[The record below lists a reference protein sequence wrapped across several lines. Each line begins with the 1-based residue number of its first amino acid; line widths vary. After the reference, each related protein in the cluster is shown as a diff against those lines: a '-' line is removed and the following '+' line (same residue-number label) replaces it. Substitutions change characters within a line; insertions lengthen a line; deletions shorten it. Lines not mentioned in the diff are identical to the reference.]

1 MMSFLFTHLLWSGIG
16 LAIMLSSEQEKDT
29 VKFEHKVVCFIPMFN
44 SLWLIA
50 LILTR
55 GFEMDNLARS
65 MFKGITKVKEFL
77 LS

>member
-1 MMSFLFTHLLWSGIG
+1 MMSFLFSHLLWSGIV
-16 LAIMLSSEQEKDT
+16 LAIMLSCEYEEDT
-29 VKFEHKVVCFIPMFN
+29 VKFEHKVVCFIPMLN

-55 GFEMDNLARS
+55 GFEMDNLVRS

>member
-1 MMSFLFTHLLWSGIG
+1 MMSFLFSYLLWSGIV
-16 LAIMLSSEQEKDT
+16 LAIMLSCEYEEDT
-29 VKFEHKVVCFIPMFN
+29 VKFEHKVVCFIPMLN

-55 GFEMDNLARS
+55 GFEMDNLVRS